1 MKSPKIKHPDV
12 FVKGN
17 ENAVKAVHV
26 VIEEFRNDSLPNV
39 PKDTGVLQRSSR
51 TKIIRTSNGAKG
63 ELSYNTSY
71 AEEQ

>member
-1 MKSPKIKHPDV
+1 MAKVKHPDV

-39 PKDTGVLQRSSR
+39 PKDTGVLQRSARTRVER
-51 TKIIRTSNGAKG
+51 TKKGARS